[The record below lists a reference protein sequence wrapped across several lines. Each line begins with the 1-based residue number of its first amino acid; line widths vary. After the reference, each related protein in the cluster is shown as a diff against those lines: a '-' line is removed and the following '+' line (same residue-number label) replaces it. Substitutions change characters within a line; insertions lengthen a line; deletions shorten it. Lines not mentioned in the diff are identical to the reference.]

1 MIHFHLFH
9 ITWSARLAALF
20 SQVGKFLCA
29 FIVGTIW
36 TLIEPVV
43 PMIGVCIFAM
53 VADTISAW
61 RLNRRCRVRYPQYTD
76 GKLHSSKV
84 YILFHDFLILFAT
97 IVLAHLIDTIVLA
110 NIDSLYLPN
119 WIAAIYCCYQII
131 SIIENES
138 SCSDSSWAKLAQK
151 VVANKIA
158 RHLDLEPDQVEA
170 LLHPSARPNL
180 DGHPHKSATVPEASA
195 SGTMPADGVPT
206 PSSAAPVPEA
216 SASGSPADGV
226 STPSSATAPSSSQ
239 SSPSAP

>member
-36 TLIEPVV
+36 TLIAPVV
-43 PMIGVCIFAM
+43 PMLGVCIFAM

-76 GKLHSSKV
+76 GKLHSNKIF
-84 YILFHDFLILFAT
+84 ILFHDFLILFST
-97 IVLAHLIDTIVLA
+97 ILLAHWIDTIVLT

-158 RHLDLEPDQVEA
+158 RHLDLDADQVEE
-170 LLHPSARPNL
+170 LLHPHPQSSARPNL
-180 DGHPHKSATVPEASA
+180 DGHQHT
-195 SGTMPADGVPT
+195 DGVPT
-206 PSSAAPVPEA
+206 PTDSHCASEFRSEDKGSTSASSA
-216 SASGSPADGV
+216 
-226 STPSSATAPSSSQ
+226 Q